1 MTFRHFVAFFLKPV
15 LRDIKNN
22 RALFYLKKNK
32 GRKAAE
38 IIRVAFIVFEPE
50 SWDKLQP
57 IYEEMTRRKEFEPQ
71 LVVVPSFDVSFS
83 IGQYSYERE
92 FFKKKYGEIIE
103 AIDENGNTIDL
114 ESYRFDYVF
123 YQDPYNSHFPK
134 ELQSNQVVKYSK
146 ICYIPYGYTV
156 SDNFSEIYASNIDF
170 FRNVAYFFADTR
182 QNGKI
187 IEKLLNI
194 GSKNKLQKVEY
205 LGYPPFEEYFKWEK
219 REKVQRITWAPRW
232 SYDEKV
238 GGSHFIEYKNNFV
251 ELRKL
256 NNDINL
262 LLRPHPMLFANMIE
276 TKKMNSKDVEE
287 YKNDLKNNN
296 IEINDRGP
304 IDDVLNNTDLLIADI
319 SSIDASYFV
328 TGRPLIYC
336 KSNLKPNDE
345 FKKMLEGIYVAES
358 WDDVQYYVNEIV
370 NGNDYLYDKRMEILK
385 ENEFIMH
392 SDATNNIVNFL
403 ERELRREN

>member
-1 MTFRHFVAFFLKPV
+1 
-15 LRDIKNN
+15 
-22 RALFYLKKNK
+22 
-32 GRKAAE
+32 
-38 IIRVAFIVFEPE
+38 
-50 SWDKLQP
+50 
-57 IYEEMTRRKEFEPQ
+57 
-71 LVVVPSFDVSFS
+71 
-83 IGQYSYERE
+83 
-92 FFKKKYGEIIE
+92 
-103 AIDENGNTIDL
+103 
-114 ESYRFDYVF
+114 
-123 YQDPYNSHFPK
+123 
-134 ELQSNQVVKYSK
+134 
-146 ICYIPYGYTV
+146 
-156 SDNFSEIYASNIDF
+156 
-170 FRNVAYFFADTR
+170 
-182 QNGKI
+182 
-187 IEKLLNI
+187 
-194 GSKNKLQKVEY
+194 
-205 LGYPPFEEYFKWEK
+205 
-219 REKVQRITWAPRW
+219 
-232 SYDEKV
+232 
-238 GGSHFIEYKNNFV
+238 
-251 ELRKL
+251 
-256 NNDINL
+256 
-262 LLRPHPMLFANMIE
+262 MIE

-403 ERELRREN
+403 ESELRREN